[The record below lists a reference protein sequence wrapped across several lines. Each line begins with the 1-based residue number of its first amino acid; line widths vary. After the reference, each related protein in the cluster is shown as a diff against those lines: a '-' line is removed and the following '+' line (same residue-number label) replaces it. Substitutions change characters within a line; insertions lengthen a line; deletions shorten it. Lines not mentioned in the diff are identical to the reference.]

1 MTQPSWTDVLTAI
14 SAAGIGLIGLYF
26 AFRQE
31 VMSRL
36 KWKHELYDRR
46 MAIYV
51 AAGQSIGFMFRN
63 GKLTDEDLFEF
74 LQATRESDFLLNE
87 KITERLQ
94 EMYRRAV
101 HLQTL
106 DFELE
111 DLPVG
116 DERTA
121 KVHERADIKVWY
133 IDQADEL
140 KELFTPFLKLST

>member
-31 VMSRL
+31 AMSQL

-51 AAGQSIGFMFRN
+51 AAGQSIGFMYRN
-63 GKLTDEDLFEF
+63 GKLTDEALFEF

-94 EMYRRAV
+94 EMYKRAV
-101 HLQTL
+101 DLQTL
-106 DFELE
+106 NFELE

-116 DERTA
+116 EERTA

-133 IDQADEL
+133 IDQAYEL

>member
-121 KVHERADIKVWY
+121 KVHEREDIKVWY